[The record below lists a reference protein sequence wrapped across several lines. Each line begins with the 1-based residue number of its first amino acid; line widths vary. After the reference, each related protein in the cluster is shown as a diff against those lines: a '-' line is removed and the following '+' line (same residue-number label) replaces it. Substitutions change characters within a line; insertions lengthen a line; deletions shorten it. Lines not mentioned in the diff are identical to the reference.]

1 MGTARI
7 QGMEEG
13 DLFSAG
19 LEADLSANAPLAAR
33 MRPQRLD
40 DVVGQP
46 HLLARGASLR
56 VAIETGTVG
65 SMIFFGPPGTG
76 KTTVARLV
84 ATRIG
89 SVYEELSAVSS
100 GVAEVRKVIERARHR
115 RAQSGRRTL
124 LFIDEIHRFSKA
136 QQDALLHAVEDGIV
150 SLIGASTENPYF
162 EVIPALISRCELFEF
177 RPLESADIRT
187 LLDRALA
194 GPAGAV
200 TPRSSGAERVTAGP
214 VGGPSAPGPVAG
226 VRPGN
231 AVIVD
236 GPVLDLIAESALGD
250 ARRAFTLLERSLV
263 LAGSLG
269 KERVDEAVVQTA
281 AQRKLVL
288 YDKGADAHY
297 DVISAFIK
305 SLRGSD
311 PDAALYYLA
320 VMLTGGED
328 PKFIAR
334 RLVVFASEDVGNA
347 DPRALEVAVAVSR
360 AVEFVGLPEC
370 RINLAQAVTYLSC
383 APKSNASYAGL
394 EAALREVEEHG
405 AQYPPVFLRSTG
417 YSGAKSLGHGVG
429 YEYPHDSGGY
439 GAQRYLPEDLQDV
452 EFYHPT
458 GNGQE
463 ARIREFLERVRALRR
478 GGPQGREG

>member
-1 MGTARI
+1 
-7 QGMEEG
+7 MEEA
-13 DLFSAG
+13 DLFSAA
-19 LEADLSANAPLAAR
+19 LETDLSENAPLAAR

-40 DVVGQP
+40 DVVGQA
-46 HLLARGASLR
+46 HLLGPGAPLR

-65 SMIFFGPPGTG
+65 SMVFFGPPGTG

-84 ATRIG
+84 ATQTG

-100 GVAEVRKVIERARHR
+100 GVGEVRKVIERARHR
-115 RAQSGRRTL
+115 RAQSKRRTL

-136 QQDALLHAVEDGIV
+136 QQDALLHAVEDGII

-177 RPLESADIRT
+177 RPLQSADIRT
-187 LLDRALA
+187 LLDRALLGPA
-194 GPAGAV
+194 GPAAGGA
-200 TPRSSGAERVTAGP
+200 AATAG
-214 VGGPSAPGPVAG
+214 ATATTTDLPGEAG
-226 VRPGN
+226 SIP
-231 AVIVD
+231 AVE
-236 GPVLDLIAESALGD
+236 GPVLDLIADSALGD
-250 ARRAFTLLERSLV
+250 ARRAFTILERSLV
-263 LAGSLG
+263 LARSTG
-269 KERVDEAVVQTA
+269 KERVDEAVVQAA

-347 DPRALEVAVAVSR
+347 DPRALELAVAVSR

-370 RINLAQAVTYLSC
+370 RINLAQGVTYLSC
-383 APKSNASYAGL
+383 APKSNASYAGV
-394 EAALREVEEHG
+394 EAALQEVEQHG
-405 AQYPPVFLRSTG
+405 AQYPPVVLRSTG
-417 YSGAKSLGHGVG
+417 YAGAKSLGHGVG
-429 YEYPHDSGGY
+429 YEYPHESGGY
-439 GAQRYLPEDLQDV
+439 VAQRYLPENLQDR
-452 EFYHPT
+452 EFYRPT
-458 GNGQE
+458 GNGDE
-463 ARIREFLERVRALRR
+463 ARIRDFLEKMRALRR
-478 GGPQGREG
+478 GMPDGHEG

>member
-1 MGTARI
+1 
-7 QGMEEG
+7 MEDS

-19 LEADLSANAPLAAR
+19 LTADLSDNAPLAAR

-46 HLLARGASLR
+46 HLLGKGASLR
-56 VAIETGTVG
+56 VALETGTVS

-84 ATRIG
+84 TVETG
-89 SVYEELSAVSS
+89 SAYEELSAVNS
-100 GVAEVRKVIERARHR
+100 GVADVRKVIERARDR
-115 RAQSGRRTL
+115 RAQTGRRTV

-136 QQDALLHAVEDGIV
+136 QQDAFLHAVEDGIV
-150 SLIGASTENPYF
+150 TLIGASTENPYF
-162 EVIPALISRCELFEF
+162 EVIPALISRCELYQFQ
-177 RPLESADIRT
+177 PLASADIRT
-187 LLDRALA
+187 LLDRAL
-194 GPAGAV
+194 
-200 TPRSSGAERVTAGP
+200 
-214 VGGPSAPGPVAG
+214 SAPGGAG
-226 VRPGN
+226 SRI
-231 AVIVD
+231 AVS
-236 GPVLDLIAESALGD
+236 GPVLDLIAGAGLGD
-250 ARRAFTLLERSLV
+250 ARRSFSILERALV
-263 LAGSLG
+263 LAGSKGLQ
-269 KERVDEAVVQTA
+269 RLDEATVQEA

-297 DVISAFIK
+297 DVVSAFIK

-334 RLVVFASEDVGNA
+334 RLVIFASEDIGNA

-370 RINLAQAVTYLSC
+370 RINLAHGVTYLSC
-383 APKSNASYAGL
+383 SPKSNASYVGI
-394 EAALREVEEHG
+394 ETALKEVQEHG
-405 AQYPPVFLRSTG
+405 AQAPPVFLRSTG
-417 YSGAKSLGHGVG
+417 YSGAQKLGHGVG

-439 GAQRYLPEDLQDV
+439 VAQRHLPKSLQDR
-452 EFYHPT
+452 EFYQPT
-458 GNGQE
+458 ANGHE
-463 ARIREFLERVRALRR
+463 SRIQEFLRRVRALQR
-478 GGPQGREG
+478 GRSRDQDG

>member
-1 MGTARI
+1 MK
-7 QGMEEG
+7 EG

-19 LEADLSANAPLAAR
+19 LQADLSENAPLAAR
-33 MRPQRLD
+33 MRPRRLD
-40 DVVGQP
+40 DVVGQE
-46 HLLARGASLR
+46 HLLGKGTSLR
-56 VAIETGTVG
+56 VALETGTVG

-84 ATRIG
+84 AAETG
-89 SVYEELSAVSS
+89 SAYEELSAVSS
-100 GVAEVRKVIERARHR
+100 GVAEVRKVIEAARHR
-115 RAQSGRRTL
+115 RAQAGRRTV

-136 QQDALLHAVEDGIV
+136 QQDALLHAVEDGVIT
-150 SLIGASTENPYF
+150 LIGASTENPYF
-162 EVIPALISRCELFEF
+162 EVIPALISRCELYQFQ
-177 RPLESADIRT
+177 PLAVADIRT
-187 LLDRALA
+187 VLDRALDDRGN
-194 GPAGAV
+194 GPEIRDGGMAV
-200 TPRSSGAERVTAGP
+200 
-214 VGGPSAPGPVAG
+214 
-226 VRPGN
+226 N
-231 AVIVD
+231 D
-236 GPVLDLIAESALGD
+236 PVLDLIAEAGLGD
-250 ARRAFTLLERSLV
+250 ARRALTILERSLI
-263 LAGSLG
+263 LAGSKGLA
-269 KERVDEAVVQTA
+269 RLDEATVQEA

-334 RLVVFASEDVGNA
+334 RLIVFASEDVGNA

-370 RINLAQAVTYLSC
+370 RINLAQGVTYLSC
-383 APKSNASYAGL
+383 APKSNASYAGI
-394 EAALREVEEHG
+394 EAALSEIEQHG
-405 AQYPPVFLRSTG
+405 AQHPPVFLRSTG

-429 YEYPHDSGGY
+429 YEYPHDDGGY
-439 GAQRYLPEDLQDV
+439 IAQRHLPEGLQER

-458 GNGQE
+458 AEGHE
-463 ARIREFLERVRALRR
+463 VRIQQFLERMRVLRR
-478 GGPQGREG
+478 GGAQDQGA